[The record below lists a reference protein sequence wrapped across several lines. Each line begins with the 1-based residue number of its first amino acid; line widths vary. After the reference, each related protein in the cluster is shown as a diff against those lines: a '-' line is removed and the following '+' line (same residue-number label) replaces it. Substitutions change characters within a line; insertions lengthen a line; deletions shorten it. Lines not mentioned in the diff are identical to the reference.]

1 MMDEVSALAS
11 DPKRCLGLI
20 LLCHLRPAGYKR
32 GSEFGPAV
40 CSEEEHCFMAFS
52 GDALWRDML
61 RTA

>member
-1 MMDEVSALAS
+1 MMDEVSDLAS
-11 DPKRCLGLI
+11 DPKRCLELI

-52 GDALWRDML
+52 GDAL
-61 RTA
+61 A